1 MGTIKDKSKKK
12 LKVFYVRVTETEY
25 ETIKRNAVEAGYGS
39 STHFMID
46 IAIKAT
52 ASRADKASFR
62 QPVDKEQWS
71 RDTVDS
77 LRQNTTKVVKSY
89 NALYEQMNDET
100 ERLQD
105 GAYRRQVLR
114 RMSRL
119 DVYTRKLVDLFE
131 KIREILINKSE

>member
-12 LKVFYVRVTETEY
+12 SKVFYVRVTETEY

-39 STHFMID
+39 VTRFIIN
-46 IAIKAT
+46 IATKAT
-52 ASRADKASFR
+52 VSRADKVSVK
-62 QPVDKEQWS
+62 QPTDKDQWS

-100 ERLQD
+100 EQLED
-105 GAYRRQVLR
+105 GAYRLQVLR

-131 KIREILINKSE
+131 KIKEILNNKSE